1 MKLSDLKKRG
11 DEYTGKASD
20 ITRQLIFAGIAI
32 IWLFKSEDNGYTTLD
47 SFLILPLITLSLS
60 IIFDL
65 LHYVT
70 GGIIWKKLYLSEEH
84 KVIKKL
90 KNEPNTN
97 LDPEN
102 IKFTRKMN
110 EPIYFFYR
118 GKIALLLMS
127 YVLILFYLIKNIYI
141 I

>member
-1 MKLSDLKKRG
+1 MIIMKLSDLKKRG

-102 IKFTRKMN
+102 IKFTRK
-110 EPIYFFYR
+110 
-118 GKIALLLMS
+118 KIKVFKEKCAFHVFK
-127 YVLILFYLIKNIYI
+127 YYQIRCVTD
-141 I
+141 